1 MPTMA
6 FAFTK
11 QALNQSL
18 QNNLTDQLLL
28 EDKLQNKAAVTKDY
42 QEGVNAFLEKR
53 LPNFKGE

>member
-11 QALNQSL
+11 QALNHSM
-18 QNNLTDQLLL
+18 QNNFYDQLNL
-28 EDKLQNKAAVTKDY
+28 EDKLQNNAAATKDY
-42 QEGVNAFLEKR
+42 QEGVNAFMEKR